1 MSLKLWLCIILV
13 IGGALY
19 LWNDYIAPCNRPL
32 AYEVGT
38 VDSRQSYTRTEFL
51 ALVEKGENMWE
62 KSTGRDLFVYK
73 PGSRLKI
80 NLLYDERQKNYTTR
94 KNEAAA
100 LGNTEANLANEKS
113 NLDQKQALY
122 ESHVESYNRE
132 VNRWNGRGGA
142 PRNVQTTLENQRKLL
157 ENEQQALQ
165 NLVEAYNASV
175 REYNA
180 QVGDLNALAHEET
193 TAGEARRGD
202 QVNVFVVEKSQNDVT
217 LLAHELG
224 HALGLGHVEADNSIM
239 YYRLLQGLT
248 SPSQTDREA
257 LNNLCSK
264 K

>member
-1 MSLKLWLCIILV
+1 MSSKLWLLIILV
-13 IGGALY
+13 TGGFLY
-19 LWNDYIAPCNRPL
+19 GWDDYTAPCKRPL
-32 AYEVGT
+32 AYDIGT
-38 VDSRQSYTRTEFL
+38 IDPRQNYTHAEFL
-51 ALVEKGENMWE
+51 SLIQAGENMWE
-62 KSTGRDLFVYK
+62 KNTGRDLFVYK
-73 PGSRLKI
+73 PGGRLKI
-80 NLLYDERQKNYTTR
+80 NLLYDERQKNYTIR
-94 KNEAAA
+94 KNEAAL
-100 LGNTEANLANEKS
+100 LGNTETNLAYEKQ

-122 ESHVESYNRE
+122 ESRVESYNRE

-142 PRNVQTTLENQRKLL
+142 PRNIQIALENQRLLL
-157 ENEQQALQ
+157 ENEQRELQ
-165 NLVEAYNASV
+165 NLVEAYNTSV
-175 REYNA
+175 RDYNN

-239 YYRLLQGLT
+239 YYRLPQGLT

>member
-1 MSLKLWLCIILV
+1 MSSKLWLLIILV
-13 IGGALY
+13 TGSALY
-19 LWNDYIAPCNRPL
+19 FWNDYIAPCNRPL
-32 AYEVGT
+32 AYDIGT

-51 ALVEKGENMWE
+51 ALIEKGENMWE

-80 NLLYDERQKNYTTR
+80 NLFYDERQKNYTTR

-100 LGNTEANLANEKS
+100 LGNTETNLANEKS

-142 PRNVQTTLENQRKLL
+142 PRNVQTTLEKERELL
-157 ENEQQALQ
+157 EEEQRTLQ
-165 NLVEAYNASV
+165 SLVETYNANV
-175 REYNA
+175 RQYND

-202 QVNVFVVEKSQNDVT
+202 AINVFVVEKSQNDTT

-224 HALGLGHVEADNSIM
+224 HALGLGHVETDNSIM
-239 YYRLLQGLT
+239 YYRLPQGLA
-248 SPSQTDREA
+248 SPSQADREE
-257 LNNLCSK
+257 LDNLCLGK
-264 K
+264 